1 MFVSSYNT
9 YIPQK
14 TTHKPQESTQE
25 NNEREFTTDGSKL
38 FAKQLDK
45 VVTSSVKIPL
55 NYISNYKSLHNHQL
69 LEQQS
74 KSNKNYAQTK
84 FSKINTMQSAQNA
97 YSQNSQ
103 LFSLLPKPKIALAD
117 VIKLPKNLQ
126 QNSAFKS
133 KIVNTYIENDN
144 YYKITA

>member
-25 NNEREFTTDGSKL
+25 KNERAFQAGDSKL
-38 FAKQLDK
+38 FSKQLDK
-45 VVTSSVKIPL
+45 VVTSSLKMPV

-69 LEQQS
+69 LEQQNQS
-74 KSNKNYAQTK
+74 KKNYSQTK
-84 FSKINTMQSAQNA
+84 FSKINTMQSAQSA

-117 VIKLPKNLQ
+117 TIKLPKNLQ

>member
-14 TTHKPQESTQE
+14 TTHKPQESVQE
-25 NNEREFTTDGSKL
+25 NNEREFKPGDSKL
-38 FAKQLDK
+38 FSKQLDK
-45 VVTSSVKIPL
+45 VITSSVKIPL
-55 NYISNYKSLHNHQL
+55 NYISNYKSLHNQQL

-74 KSNKNYAQTK
+74 KSSKNYAQTK
-84 FSKINTMQSAQNA
+84 YAKINTMKSAQSA
-97 YSQNSQ
+97 YKDGSQ
-103 LFSLLPKPKIALAD
+103 LFSLLPKPKIALME
-117 VIKLPKNLQ
+117 VIKQPKNLQ
-126 QNSAFKS
+126 QNSALKS